1 MRSALVTGGSSGIGL
16 AIARMLEEEGYALT
30 LAARQREKLEAVAAE
45 LSAHAVAVDVTKE
58 ADCERAVTEHIAR
71 HGGLDILVNSA
82 GVGAVGG
89 IEEQEIRQIDL
100 QLDVNLRGLILV
112 TRAALPHLRESR
124 GLVVNLASIA
134 GTEPVA
140 MLPVYAATKAAV
152 ISFTHSLNEA
162 LDADG
167 VRVHA
172 LCPAFVDTP
181 MAAFSGLAND
191 EMIQPEDCAEVV
203 RLLLRLSPWARIPQ
217 IVIERMGAKDTIA

>member
-16 AIARMLEEEGYALT
+16 AIARMLADEGYALT
-30 LAARQREKLEAVAAE
+30 LAARQPDKLKAVAAE
-45 LSAHAVAVDVTKE
+45 LGAHAVTVDVTNE
-58 ADCERAVTEHIAR
+58 TDCERAVVVHVAQ

-82 GVGAVGG
+82 GVATTGG
-89 IEEQEIRQIDL
+89 IEEQDIKRIDL

-124 GLVVNLASIA
+124 GLIVNIASIA
-134 GTEPVA
+134 GTGPVA
-140 MLPVYAATKAAV
+140 SLPVYAATKAAV
-152 ISFTHSLNEA
+152 ISLTHSLNEA

-181 MAAFSGLAND
+181 MATVSGLPGE

-203 RLLLRLSPWARIPQ
+203 RLLLRLSPRARIPQ
-217 IVIERMGAKDTIA
+217 VVIERVGMFS